1 MVQVYAQKIQGIPR
15 APLEATVTPVL
26 RAHGVDSAELSYQ
39 MERGGWVL
47 RVTVESL
54 DEGASAPAE
63 APELPVVAGKDG
75 GIHLGLLTEIA
86 RDLSSVLDVAD
97 VIPHRYSL
105 EVSSAGLERP
115 LRTSRDYQ
123 RAKGQLAKVHLA
135 QPAAD
140 GQRVL
145 RGRIEDADGDAIR
158 IEVDGK
164 LVTARLEDIEQGHL
178 ISSFKRSPG
187 RLAGGVR
194 SPANKRDTERQNC
207 HGNTS
212 RRVWHRNE
220 SRVYSR
226 AGRQGEGDRQEGP
239 RRDHRSGDPEG
250 RAERLRAERASSRR
264 ASTKTPARSTS
275 SST

>member
-1 MVQVYAQKIQGIPR
+1 M
-15 APLEATVTPVL
+15 
-26 RAHGVDSAELSYQ
+26 
-39 MERGGWVL
+39 
-47 RVTVESL
+47 
-54 DEGASAPAE
+54 
-63 APELPVVAGKDG
+63 AGKDG

-178 ISSFKRSPG
+178 IFELQAQPRPTGGGRPKPGKQKR
-187 RLAGGVR
+187 
-194 SPANKRDTERQNC
+194 
-207 HGNTS
+207 H
-212 RRVWHRNE
+212 
-220 SRVYSR
+220 
-226 AGRQGEGDRQEGP
+226 
-239 RRDHRSGDPEG
+239 
-250 RAERLRAERASSRR
+250 
-264 ASTKTPARSTS
+264 
-275 SST
+275 